1 MPKPEY
7 QVYRYRWV
15 VLMVFMFIIAVT
27 QMLWISFAPV
37 TSKAAAFYG
46 VSDLMIGLLSM
57 SFMIVYII
65 VSIPASWVIDTYG
78 IRVGVGIGA
87 VLTGVFGL
95 MRGLFPANFG
105 LVMAAQIGIGIGQPF
120 VLNAITKVAAQWFP
134 LPERATASG
143 LGMLAAYLGI
153 IAAMFITPALT
164 LAYSL
169 SAMLAVYGVT
179 AGLAA
184 AVFLLFARERP
195 PSPPCPQGHEER
207 ALMFD
212 GLKSVLRQRDFLMLL
227 GIFFVGLG
235 IFNGVTT
242 WIEEIIRPRG
252 FTVSQAGV
260 LGGLTV
266 VGGVIG
272 AVILPPLSDRF
283 RRRKPFILLA
293 LIGAIPGLAGLTFAT
308 NYGLLLLSG
317 FTLGFFLL
325 AAGPIGFQYGAELTH
340 PAPEGTSNGL
350 LLMMGQIAG
359 IIYIFAMDAFK
370 SPATGAMTGTILV
383 SLGLLVVCCFVG
395 LGLRESVFLQ
405 EETETSCV

>member
-37 TSKAAAFYG
+37 TSTAAAFYG

-195 PSPPCPQGHEER
+195 PSPPCPPGHEER

-260 LGGLTV
+260 LGGLMV

-293 LIGAIPGLAGLTFAT
+293 LIGAVPGLAGLTFAT

-370 SPATGAMTGTILV
+370 SPSTGAMTGTILV

-395 LGLRESVFLQ
+395 LGLRESAFLQ
-405 EETETSCV
+405 KETETSRV